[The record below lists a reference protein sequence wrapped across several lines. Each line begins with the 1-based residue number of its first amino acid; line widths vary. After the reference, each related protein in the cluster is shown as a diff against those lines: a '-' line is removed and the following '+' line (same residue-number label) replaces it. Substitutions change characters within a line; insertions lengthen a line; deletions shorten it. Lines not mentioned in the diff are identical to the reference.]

1 MKIRLSFFLS
11 LFALLALLLA
21 GCGARTPFT
30 HSQTN
35 IDADAVNNGQ
45 KSLVVMRVS
54 TQWGSPT
61 ETRWMHVETG
71 DLYKITSQFGAKT
84 QERAKEYDMI
94 TLPAGTY
101 TLVYVMYSDGTGP
114 IWPGSPFAID
124 PSKAKV
130 TELGQVYTSK
140 SGSNPTVKDSA
151 LRSTGL
157 ARDGKT
163 PLIAGFTLLPG
174 KAVFL
179 GDMTITFDI
188 KGKEQL
194 PGYYPAGGVAYSVQY
209 DLDRAKLVVGNQDTG
224 MAAKLETLR
233 ITRGK
238 LAKIL

>member
-1 MKIRLSFFLS
+1 MKIRLSFP
-11 LFALLALLLA
+11 LLALFVLLLA
-21 GCGARTPFT
+21 GCGARMPFT
-30 HSQTN
+30 HSQTS

-54 TQWGSPT
+54 TQWGSPA

-84 QERAKEYDMI
+84 QESAKEYDMI
-94 TLPAGTY
+94 TLPPGTY

-140 SGSNPTVKDSA
+140 SGSNPIVKDSA

-157 ARDGKT
+157 AKDGKT
-163 PLIAGFTLLPG
+163 PLIAGFTLHPG
-174 KAVFL
+174 KAAFL

-194 PGYYPAGGVAYSVQY
+194 PGYYPAGSVAYSMHY
-209 DLDRAKLVVGNQDTG
+209 DLDRAKLVVGNYDTG
-224 MAAKLETLR
+224 MAAKLETLH
-233 ITRGK
+233 ITKGK
-238 LAKIL
+238 LARSL